1 MQPETPRIGS
11 LKSTIWLV
19 FVDAVNEALGR
30 SKCDR
35 LCILTT
41 HEPEESLS
49 TLYIIKLTARSRA
62 PLAVSFITEVL
73 ALTYKVKTMADVV
86 SLPCKLPQA
95 VRDELI
101 RAAAVLDYEYG
112 ENRDDADGGYSLIVQ
127 SLDDLAEAKSFVD
140 FEHHPPE
147 WVNRFDSYA
156 AALYV
161 LTNDLTVTLF
171 VPLDIAPESI
181 AKEMNEP

>member
-1 MQPETPRIGS
+1 M
-11 LKSTIWLV
+11 L
-19 FVDAVNEALGR
+19 
-30 SKCDR
+30 
-35 LCILTT
+35 LT
-41 HEPEESLS
+41 LF
-49 TLYIIKLTARSRA
+49 L
-62 PLAVSFITEVL
+62 EVL
-73 ALTYKVKTMADVV
+73 PLLYKVKTMTDVV
-86 SLPCKLPQA
+86 SLPCQLPQT

-101 RAAAVLDYEYG
+101 RSTAVLDYEYG